1 MYSIEV
7 RNKSGTYAVYNPY
20 DEDITVMEASL
31 DLEINK
37 SGTLTFSL
45 AQSHPNIGQIIPLA
59 SEIYVWDDSKLVWI
73 GRPIEIQTDFSETR
87 TVTCE
92 GVLGYLL
99 DSQMPAFDYTEGNS
113 KTVRAFL
120 VAVLNNHNTAVKK
133 TGYANAGLNKTFNI
147 GTVTVTDSNNNIAR
161 SAEDYNSS
169 MEIINTRLI
178 SPLGGILRARWSADG
193 STRYI
198 DYLDGVGDAG
208 QDVIFGEN
216 LLDLSKHLKS
226 DTIITA
232 LYPKGASNE
241 DGTNLTLAGYAP
253 ASSVVV
259 SGISKN
265 KADAYIWSPSAVN
278 KYGYIY
284 GTAEWEDVTLVQ
296 NLYTKSAEYLKA
308 ASVMGT
314 TIELSAVDLSRIS
327 VEYSRFE
334 VGQMVNVVSIPHDVN
349 APYQLTR
356 MKINLLNPADSDL
369 VLGGELKTF
378 TFENTKSQ
386 MERDLKVA
394 SEITDAVQTA
404 TSLISGG
411 LGGHVILKPNSEG
424 RPEEIL
430 IMDTAD
436 IATAKKLWRWNL
448 GGLGYSSNGYGG
460 PYGTAI
466 TMDGAIVA
474 DYIKTG
480 TLNANII
487 KAGMLS
493 DANNNTKFNLST
505 GELNINKGSLSLGGG
520 NFSVNDSG
528 VVTIKKGSI
537 NLGGNFIVT
546 DAGVLTMKK
555 GSINLGSGNFKVT
568 DAGLLTMKKGSI
580 SLGGK
585 FSVTDSGTMTAKAGE
600 IGPWTI
606 QSTGLIYNGDGY
618 DSYFRRDSL
627 CVGKKSGTLGRLIID
642 NGYFRISPD
651 RDSDYAI
658 YGSNDPQSIM
668 YGVFMQSPSGSFIGV
683 AGGDATVSG
692 GSTASLKTKNGNG
705 RLDATSSGLTIVTGR
720 QTTSH
725 SGNLYITTTGTAYYA
740 NEGGSSRKIKH
751 DIGAIESPELDPAR
765 LYDLDVIQ
773 FVYNDD
779 IAPEGDENHD
789 RELPGF
795 IVEDLE
801 EIYPAAVQK
810 EPDDPEESKNW
821 TWSPTRLIPPMLQLI
836 QEQHREIED
845 LKRRIK

>member
-278 KYGYIY
+278 QYGYIY

-349 APYQLTR
+349 APYQLTK

-394 SEITDAVQTA
+394 SEITDAVQNA
-404 TSLISGG
+404 TSLITGG
-411 LGGHVILKPNSEG
+411 LGGHVVMKQNDEG
-424 RPEEIL
+424 QPEEIL
-430 IMDTAD
+430 IMNTAD
-436 IATAKKLWRWNL
+436 INTAKRLWRWNL

-520 NFSVNDSG
+520 NFSVNNSG

-537 NLGGNFIVT
+537 NLGGNFTVT

-606 QSTGLIYNGDGY
+606 QSTGLLYTGDDY
-618 DSYFRRDSL
+618 ESYFRRDSIS
-627 CVGKKSGTLGRLIID
+627 VGKAGSSSALFGVETGFFVLQTGKNSGYRII
-642 NGYFRISPD
+642 S
-651 RDSDYAI
+651 
-658 YGSNDPQSIM
+658 QSSSSGLFHGIHIT
-668 YGVFMQSPSGSFIGV
+668 SPSG
-683 AGGDATVSG
+683 AGLRVEGTEVSLY
-692 GSTASLKTKNGNG
+692 STGNG
-705 RLDATSSGLTIVTGR
+705 HLDATSSGLTIDTGR

-725 SGNLYITTTGTAYYA
+725 SGNLYITTSGTAYYA

-751 DIGAIESPELDPAR
+751 DIGAIKAPELDPAR
-765 LYDLDVIQ
+765 LYDLDVVQ
-773 FVYNDD
+773 FKYDEEV
-779 IAPEGDENHD
+779 APEGDENHD

-810 EPDDPEESKNW
+810 EPDDPEESKTW

>member
-278 KYGYIY
+278 QYGYIY

-394 SEITDAVQTA
+394 SEINDAVQTA

-424 RPEEIL
+424 RPEEML

-436 IATAKKLWRWNL
+436 IATVKKLWRWNL

-480 TLNANII
+480 TLNANLI
-487 KAGMLS
+487 KAGTLNANLIKAGVLS
-493 DANNNTKFNLST
+493 DVNNNTRFNLST
-505 GELNINKGSLSLGGG
+505 GELNINKGS
-520 NFSVNDSG
+520 
-528 VVTIKKGSI
+528 I
-537 NLGGNFIVT
+537 NLGNG
-546 DAGVLTMKK
+546 A
-555 GSINLGSGNFKVT
+555 
-568 DAGLLTMKKGSI
+568 
-580 SLGGK
+580 
-585 FSVTDSGTMTAKAGE
+585 FSVTNDGRITAKNGS
-600 IGPWTI
+600 IGPLSITKALVYTKSSDGKGFCGFNAFSNYAAGGLVFGELTGSTQRITGHINAKSTQIVGLFCDSEDELLKLEDGECGIHILKNRLRFMLPDRTYSSAPNIRVDSDGFVRTTTWTPSSRQLKEKI
-606 QSTGLIYNGDGY
+606 TKRYSNELAPENLYKLDVVQFRYNDAFKRMFNPAEDDPRQY
-618 DSYFRRDSL
+618 DSDR
-627 CVGKKSGTLGRLIID
+627 LGIIIED
-642 NGYFRISPD
+642 LDKVYPI
-651 RDSDYAI
+651 AI
-658 YGSNDPQSIM
+658 DKED
-668 YGVFMQSPSGSFIGV
+668 V
-683 AGGDATVSG
+683 
-692 GSTASLKTKNGNG
+692 
-705 RLDATSSGLTIVTGR
+705 
-720 QTTSH
+720 
-725 SGNLYITTTGTAYYA
+725 
-740 NEGGSSRKIKH
+740 
-751 DIGAIESPELDPAR
+751 LDPKTWTR
-765 LYDLDVIQ
+765 NDV
-773 FVYNDD
+773 Y
-779 IAPEGDENHD
+779 
-789 RELPGF
+789 
-795 IVEDLE
+795 
-801 EIYPAAVQK
+801 
-810 EPDDPEESKNW
+810 
-821 TWSPTRLIPPMLQLI
+821 LIPPMLKLI
-836 QEQHREIED
+836 QDQHVEIEAIKAE
-845 LKRRIK
+845 LKKGRDA